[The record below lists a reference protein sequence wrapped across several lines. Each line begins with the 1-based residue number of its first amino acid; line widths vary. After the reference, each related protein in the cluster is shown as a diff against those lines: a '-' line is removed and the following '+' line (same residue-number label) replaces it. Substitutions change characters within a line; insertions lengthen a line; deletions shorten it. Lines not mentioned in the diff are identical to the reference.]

1 MRNLI
6 KDDMDDRNAKLL
18 KEADAISSELSSKN
32 KISIYAWIAILV
44 IFALQIITLLKFLR

>member
-1 MRNLI
+1 
-6 KDDMDDRNAKLL
+6 MDDRNAKLL